1 MTSSESLAES
11 SGLVGEARYWLREG
25 TNSPKGA
32 KSNALWC
39 TWGNLEW
46 KQVGDTQAAAYCFDM
61 ALRVY
66 PRSRYA
72 LLSLGLMEKANGNIE
87 RARDLLQRGARYNPT
102 DAALR
107 QV

>member
-1 MTSSESLAES
+1 
-11 SGLVGEARYWLREG
+11 LVGEARYWLREG
-25 TNSPKGA
+25 TNTPIGA

-46 KQVGDTQAAAYCFDM
+46 KQVGDTTAAAYCFDM

-72 LLSLGLMEKANGNIE
+72 LLSLGLMEKANGNVK
-87 RARDLLQRGARYNPT
+87 RAKELLRRGAKLNPT

-107 QV
+107 QVSPPL